1 MATENNRELF
11 YPGIEGSS
19 DEYVERQRVPGW
31 GRFITKLLRGGE
43 VEVAAA
49 SRWIFHLRAAAAAA
63 AANAK
68 II

>member
-49 SRWIFHLRAAAAAA
+49 SR
-63 AANAK
+63 
-68 II
+68 